1 MSRHRNVRK
10 LNIAEELDDD
20 YGDDYDDYDYDEEGE
35 EPQNFEQLLQYV
47 DKRTTK
53 KPTETTQIK
62 SPSKSEQIKQNLA
75 IAPTVENLKI
85 DAGYSKDRSDSKSP
99 SRALTPKQ
107 TLSNLEMAIA
117 AVPKYR
123 KLTRPDESKSALNLV
138 IIGHVDAGKSTMIG
152 HLLYQLGNVD
162 ERALHRYKQDSSR
175 LGKSSFAFAWI
186 LDENEEERSRGVTM
200 DIAKASIEIPSGKK
214 IYILDAPGHK
224 DFIPNMISGATQA
237 DAALLV
243 VNSTRGEFETG
254 FDQGGQTREHAL
266 LVRALGVSR
275 LIVAVNKLDTTD
287 WSKERYDELCSIL
300 SVFLQKRT
308 GFEFVQFVP
317 VSGLFGINLAKCPPS
332 DHPLAVWYKGED
344 CPTLVE
350 ALDSLPITSTS
361 SAEQP
366 LRIVVNDILR
376 TSPTILTVSAK
387 VEGGHVETGDKLFLM
402 PEAIAVVVKTLSIDE
417 SLPISQ
423 SSKTISPSDQQI
435 CFGGDQVTLTLSGTF
450 EPDSVYPGNVFCRGG
465 TELLHPCQRFLARL
479 VTFDIRMPI
488 LRGAHAELFV
498 HSLRVP
504 CVISKLN
511 VIHPGSKELEKKN
524 PRLLPR
530 NVSAIVEIKTEQA
543 ISVESFNKNKQL
555 GRLAL
560 RSNGE
565 TIAAGI
571 IIDG

>member
-1 MSRHRNVRK
+1 M
-10 LNIAEELDDD
+10 
-20 YGDDYDDYDYDEEGE
+20 
-35 EPQNFEQLLQYV
+35 
-47 DKRTTK
+47 
-53 KPTETTQIK
+53 
-62 SPSKSEQIKQNLA
+62 A